1 MLGTQLMRERSCNP
15 IPPEDRKTPPIL
27 DEVIA
32 SVMRKDLLELKAFV
46 RRHWIWTLMVLG
58 AVASLLFYQYFPIL
72 SAKAA
77 DFYGLLTNCR
87 NLKNLIAS
95 FETCSPL
102 VYILIQML
110 QVFLAPIP
118 GAPIE
123 FIGGYLFGVKA
134 GFLFSL
140 MGLTLGSLLAF
151 LISRIFGK
159 WILKRVVPSRV
170 MKKFE
175 YLIGREGA
183 IVSLL
188 LFLIPGFP
196 KDALCYILGV
206 TPMNLGT
213 FLIIST
219 MGRIPGTW
227 FATLEGAKAY
237 GHHYKTLLL
246 LLGLSALA
254 ILVFYYYH
262 ERIHTLVKEL
272 KKPQPQQPF

>member
-1 MLGTQLMRERSCNP
+1 MRERSCNP
-15 IPPEDRKTPPIL
+15 IPPEDGKTPPIL

-46 RRHWIWTLMVLG
+46 RRHWFWTLMVLG
-58 AVASLLFYQYFPIL
+58 AVISLLFYPYFSTLP
-72 SAKAA
+72 AKAA

-87 NLKNLIAS
+87 YLKKLIVS
-95 FETCSPL
+95 FEDYSPL

-110 QVFLAPIP
+110 QVVLAPIP

-140 MGLTLGSLLAF
+140 IGLVSGSLLAF
-151 LISRIFGK
+151 LLSRIFGK
-159 WILKRVVPSRV
+159 WFLKRVVPPRV

-175 YLIGREGA
+175 YLLGHEGA
-183 IVSLL
+183 IISFL

-196 KDALCYILGV
+196 KDALCFILGV
-206 TPMNLGT
+206 TPMHLGT

-219 MGRIPGTW
+219 MGRVPGTW

-237 GHHYKTLLL
+237 GHHYKTLFALL
-246 LLGLSALA
+246 AVSAFL
-254 ILVFYYYH
+254 IVIFYYYH
-262 ERIHTLVKEL
+262 ERIHTLVKGF
-272 KKPQPQQPF
+272 KKPQPQQPS

>member
-1 MLGTQLMRERSCNP
+1 
-15 IPPEDRKTPPIL
+15 
-27 DEVIA
+27 
-32 SVMRKDLLELKAFV
+32 MRKHFLKFKAFL
-46 RRHWIWTLMVLG
+46 RRHWIWILVLVG
-58 AVASLLFYQYFPIL
+58 ALISLLLYQYLPLL
-72 SAKAA
+72 SAEAV

-87 NLKNLIAS
+87 YLKKLILS
-95 FETCSPL
+95 FEAYSPL

-110 QVFLAPIP
+110 QVVVAPIP

-140 MGLTLGSLLAF
+140 IGLTSGSLLAF
-151 LISRIFGK
+151 LFSRIFGK
-159 WILKRVVPSRV
+159 WILKRVVPKQV

-175 YLIGREGA
+175 YLIGHEGA
-183 IVSLL
+183 IISFL

-206 TPMNLGT
+206 TPMNVGT

-227 FATLEGAKAY
+227 FATLEGAKAF
-237 GHHYKTLLL
+237 GHHYKTLLVL
-246 LLGLSALA
+246 LAASAFV
-254 ILVFYYYH
+254 IMIFYYYH
-262 ERIHTLVKEL
+262 ERIHTLVKGFR
-272 KKPQPQQPF
+272 KPQPQQPS